1 MTTSVSSAHDWVLAP
16 ELRINTA
23 TGVPVHLPLAGPG
36 VRSFAFLM
44 DWVMRASLAAS
55 WYLLAA
61 WGINGSVSLSIPDDA
76 ETLWYLVV
84 AVPASAIYFLYH
96 IVLEVAT
103 HGRTPGKRLA
113 GIRVVAMSGG
123 TASVGA
129 LLLRNVFRLVDAMP
143 VGYVVG
149 LGFVLGT
156 RRHVRIGDLAA
167 ATVLVYEGEQ
177 PVVSTD
183 PVETLDAA
191 LQPLADYR
199 ALAHDVAIARRDQA
213 AATRATLESRYGQLH
228 ALIDSSRI
236 RWDYALWSLF
246 RDQIPAALVAMRAH
260 IVWVTLWFL
269 LCVLASG
276 WLVSSH
282 PNLIALFASPDMIA
296 TVERGELW
304 TDSLLNVTPP
314 SVLSID
320 LLTNNIVVALFAFVS
335 GFLFGL
341 GTLYIIGT
349 NGLLIGAL
357 FAFTAHHGLDDRLFQ
372 FIVAHGPVELS
383 CICLAGAA
391 GSYAGESLFRSGPGQ
406 RARAFAAASK
416 DGGRVLVAVSLLLV
430 GCGFIEGFV
439 SPNADIPLL
448 PRIIIGCG
456 YFLFMVALLRG
467 DLAGRSR
474 DRRPLPV

>member
-1 MTTSVSSAHDWVLAP
+1 M
-16 ELRINTA
+16 
-23 TGVPVHLPLAGPG
+23 
-36 VRSFAFLM
+36 
-44 DWVMRASLAAS
+44 
-55 WYLLAA
+55 
-61 WGINGSVSLSIPDDA
+61 
-76 ETLWYLVV
+76 
-84 AVPASAIYFLYH
+84 
-96 IVLEVAT
+96 
-103 HGRTPGKRLA
+103 
-113 GIRVVAMSGG
+113 
-123 TASVGA
+123 
-129 LLLRNVFRLVDAMP
+129 
-143 VGYVVG
+143 
-149 LGFVLGT
+149 
-156 RRHVRIGDLAA
+156 
-167 ATVLVYEGEQ
+167 
-177 PVVSTD
+177 
-183 PVETLDAA
+183 
-191 LQPLADYR
+191 
-199 ALAHDVAIARRDQA
+199 
-213 AATRATLESRYGQLH
+213 
-228 ALIDSSRI
+228 
-236 RWDYALWSLF
+236 
-246 RDQIPAALVAMRAH
+246 
-260 IVWVTLWFL
+260 
-269 LCVLASG
+269 LASG
-276 WLVSSH
+276 WLVSSY

-467 DLAGRSR
+467 YLAGRSR
-474 DRRPLPV
+474 DRRPLPI